1 MDPSRYR
8 LESNLELRIN
18 AERSTELG
26 KLEVKLGPQQN
37 LKGRRDD
44 LWSLD
49 VCTLH
54 CFSHTESSVVSHL
67 CLAII

>member
-1 MDPSRYR
+1 MDPSKYR

-18 AERSTELG
+18 TEKSTELR
-26 KLEVKLGPQQN
+26 KLEIKLGPQQN
-37 LKGRRDD
+37 LRGRRDD

-49 VCTLH
+49 PCSVH
-54 CFSHTESSVVSHL
+54 CFSHIESSAVLHL